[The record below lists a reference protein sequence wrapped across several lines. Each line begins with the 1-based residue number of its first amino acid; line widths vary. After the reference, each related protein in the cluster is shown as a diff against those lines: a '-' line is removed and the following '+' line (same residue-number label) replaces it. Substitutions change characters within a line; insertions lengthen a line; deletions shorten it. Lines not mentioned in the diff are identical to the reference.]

1 MPINITMPAL
11 SPTMEEG
18 NLAKWLVKEGD
29 IVASGDVIAE
39 IETDK
44 ATMEVEAV
52 EEGVIAKILVPE
64 GSEGV
69 LINTVIAILAE
80 EGEDVAAVASSV
92 VTEATA
98 PNSKFD
104 SVPPHPEA
112 PELSSKGEERGG
124 DSVNNEVSATPLAK
138 RVALQA
144 GVDLATLSGTGAKNK
159 IVVADVM
166 SANIPAAAATQTSTN
181 GRVFASPLA
190 RINAKAAGLDISL
203 IPGSGPNGRII
214 QSDVEQAIASGTG
227 KPVEAAQPTKSASP
241 AAGTSMSL
249 GMADDAVMKMYDPE
263 QYELK
268 KHDSMRKII
277 AARLTE
283 STQSIPSY
291 FLTVDCQIDNLLALR
306 AQMNAAAPIG
316 ENEKPEY
323 KISVNDFIVKAMA
336 LALQRVP
343 LANASW
349 TSTNRILHKHSDVG
363 VAVAIP
369 DGLLTPIVRQAE
381 LKSLS
386 IISAE
391 VKDMAG
397 RARNKK
403 LMPHEYQG
411 GSTAVSNLGM
421 FGVKE
426 FTSIINPPHASIV
439 SIGAGEKRPVVISG
453 DLAVATIMSATFA
466 FDHRVIDGALGAQLA
481 AEFKKLIEQP
491 AGMLA

>member
-29 IVASGDVIAE
+29 SVASGDVIAE

-52 EEGVIAKILVPE
+52 EEGIIAKILVPE

-69 LINTVIAILAE
+69 LINTVIAVLAE
-80 EGEDVAAVASSV
+80 EGEDVAAAASS
-92 VTEATA
+92 ASISSK
-98 PNSKFD
+98 PNSELD
-104 SVPPHPEA
+104 SAPPHPELV
-112 PELSSKGEERGG
+112 EGRGK
-124 DSVNNEVSATPLAK
+124 DSDSISATPLAK
-138 RVALQA
+138 RVAAQE
-144 GVDLATLSGTGAKNK
+144 GVDLSSLSGTGAKSK

-166 SANIPAAAATQTSTN
+166 SANTSAAAATTQTATN
-181 GRVFASPLA
+181 DRVFASPLA

-203 IPGSGPNGRII
+203 ISGSGPNGRVV
-214 QSDVEQAIASGTG
+214 QSDVEQAIAAGTG
-227 KPVEAAQPTKSASP
+227 KSVAGVQAPTKASVTG
-241 AAGTSMSL
+241 ATMSS

-291 FLTVDCQIDNLLALR
+291 FLTVDCAIDSLLALR

-343 LANASW
+343 MANASW
-349 TSTNRILHKHSDVG
+349 TSTDRILHKHSDVG

-439 SIGAGEKRPVVISG
+439 SIGAGEKRPVVIGGELS
-453 DLAVATIMSATFA
+453 VATIMSATFA

>member
-29 IVASGDVIAE
+29 SVASGDVIAE

-52 EEGVIAKILVPE
+52 EEGVLAKILVPE

-69 LINTVIAILAE
+69 LINTIIAVLAE
-80 EGEDVAAVASSV
+80 DGEDASSI
-92 VTEATA
+92 TISEATEVTQTI
-98 PNSKFD
+98 PEEGIT
-104 SVPPHPEA
+104 SVDQPLKEDA
-112 PELSSKGEERGG
+112 GKIT
-124 DSVNNEVSATPLAK
+124 ATPLAK
-138 RVALQA
+138 RVAAQEGINLS
-144 GVDLATLSGTGAKNK
+144 TISGTGAKNK
-159 IVVADVM
+159 IVVADVT
-166 SANIPAAAATQTSTN
+166 SSGKPTVAAAMTSSN

-203 IPGSGPNGRII
+203 ISGSGPSGRVV
-214 QSDVEQAIASGTG
+214 QSDVDQAIASGTG
-227 KPVEAAQPTKSASP
+227 KPAAAAQASAQSSTQTSKAG
-241 AAGTSMSL
+241 AALSS
-249 GMADDAVMKMYDPE
+249 GMVDDDVLKMYDPE

-268 KHDSMRKII
+268 KHDSMRKVI

-291 FLTVDCQIDNLLALR
+291 FLTVDCQIDSLLALR
-306 AQMNAAAPIG
+306 SQMNAVAPIG
-316 ENEKPEY
+316 ENERPEY

-343 LANASW
+343 MANASW
-349 TSTNRILHKHSDVG
+349 TSTDRVLHKHSDVG

-369 DGLLTPIVRQAE
+369 DGLFTPIVRQAE

-439 SIGAGEKRPVVISG
+439 SIGAGEKRPVVVG
-453 DLAVATIMSATFA
+453 TELTVATVMSATFA